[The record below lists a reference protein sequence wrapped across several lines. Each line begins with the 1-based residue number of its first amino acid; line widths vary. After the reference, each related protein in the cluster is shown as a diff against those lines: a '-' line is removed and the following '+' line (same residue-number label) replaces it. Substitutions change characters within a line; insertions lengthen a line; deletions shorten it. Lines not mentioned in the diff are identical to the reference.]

1 MKFARH
7 HKFTP
12 KMVQASIDST
22 LLDPLHS
29 FKFNL
34 KSLHIMKLIFFTLLP
49 LILSTGIAPIF
60 AEHMDSHHDN
70 SMKNS
75 KMNENTMGQR
85 HTPHNGICAPG
96 FASLGEICVL
106 DDRCGPGAYAGKICM
121 MDGEIKPYLRPLHQK
136 HAGISVENIIC
147 AEGKHLM
154 FKHHDATPACV
165 NSNSIDKLKDRGWQT
180 EKPVIACTM
189 EYDPV
194 CGANGITYGNMCG
207 LRAEHMAMKYPGE
220 CVLPSS
226 TNSNKPFSLYP
237 SELEQ
242 QMTLDPN
249 LVVIDMREPDSYMKG
264 HIDGSSVDVMEGATL
279 EKRIKT
285 MFGRIPEV
293 AQSIHIVLVGDSES
307 KALDS
312 AQIMNNAGI
321 KTSYLVGGIELWND
335 NLSTKITPTLTSSEE
350 LYRQLQ
356 NQDDI
361 YLLDVRE
368 PSELEATVISGSK
381 NIPLS
386 DIFIEGNLS
395 EIPTDKPVVVIC
407 GSGNRATIATYE
419 LAQHGIDFQ
428 VLEGGIKAWDD
439 YLEENDLPRH

>member
-1 MKFARH
+1 MKFARCH
-7 HKFTP
+7 RFTP

-34 KSLHIMKLIFFTLLP
+34 KSLHIMKLIFFALLP

-75 KMNENTMGQR
+75 KMNENTMGQH

-154 FKHHDATPACV
+154 FKHYDATPACV
-165 NSNSIDKLKDRGWQT
+165 NSNSIDKLKDRGWQN

-189 EYDPV
+189 EYNPV

-249 LVVIDMREPDSYMKG
+249 LVVIDIRESDSYMKG

-335 NLSTKITPTLTSSEE
+335 NLPTKITPTSTSSEE

-368 PSELEATVISGSK
+368 PSELEVTMISGSK

-428 VLEGGIKAWDD
+428 VLEGGIKAWDN
-439 YLEENDLPRH
+439 YLEENNLPRH